1 MVVTFESFLAN
12 KILIN
17 SVIRY
22 GVPYSYFESVK
33 EFAPFKD
40 EGWSRLLNVSSK
52 TLLRYKTSKAKL
64 KSPISE
70 KVIGL
75 AEVTSAGLGAFGDL
89 DKFRLWLN
97 TPNFALGGSK
107 PVELLENSYGKD
119 LVLSELNNIEFGIFA

>member
-33 EFAPFKD
+33 EFAPFKNED
-40 EGWSRLLNVSSK
+40 WSRLLNVSSK

-107 PVELLENSYGKD
+107 PAELLENSYGKD
-119 LVLSELNNIEFGIFA
+119 LVLGELNNIEFGIFA